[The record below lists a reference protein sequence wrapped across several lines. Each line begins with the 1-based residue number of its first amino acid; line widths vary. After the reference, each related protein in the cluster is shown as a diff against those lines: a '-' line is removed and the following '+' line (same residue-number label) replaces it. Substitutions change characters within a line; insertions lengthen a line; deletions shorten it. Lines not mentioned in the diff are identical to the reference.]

1 MAALT
6 PKQARFVDEYLV
18 DLNGTQAAIRAGY
31 SKKTAGQ
38 IAERL
43 LRKVEAQQAL
53 TERVKARQARTEI
66 TQDRVIAEL
75 AKIAFGDQ
83 RSLMQWGPTGVKL
96 IDSTTLTPEQSAMVS
111 EVSESIT
118 AAGGS
123 LKLKTHDK
131 VAALKL
137 LGEHLGMFEQK
148 VRLTGDMTLSLSED
162 DAAL

>member
-6 PKQARFVDEYLV
+6 PKQARFVDEYLI
-18 DLNGTQAAIRAGY
+18 DLNATQASIRAGY
-31 SKKTAGQ
+31 SAKTACWIGPQ
-38 IAERL
+38 LLGKTHVAQLIA
-43 LRKVEAQQAL
+43 
-53 TERVKARQARTEI
+53 ERVKAREQRTEI

-111 EVSESIT
+111 EVSESVT
-118 AAGGS
+118 ASGGT

-131 VAALKL
+131 CGCGCYVATCDCD
-137 LGEHLGMFEQK
+137 
-148 VRLTGDMTLSLSED
+148 RLDQQ
-162 DAAL
+162 